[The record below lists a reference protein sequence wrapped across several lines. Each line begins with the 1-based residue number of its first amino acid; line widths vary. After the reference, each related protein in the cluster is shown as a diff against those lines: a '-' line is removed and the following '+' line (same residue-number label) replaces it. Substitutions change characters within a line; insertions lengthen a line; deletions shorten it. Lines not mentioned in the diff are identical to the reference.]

1 MACGILDS
9 QLGIEPTSSAMKYQS
24 PNHWT
29 AKEFP
34 IKIFLKYQYSKD
46 K

>member
-1 MACGILDS
+1 MACGILNS
-9 QLGIEPTSSAMKYQS
+9 QSGIEPTSLAMKYQS

-34 IKIFLKYQYSKD
+34 IKIF
-46 K
+46 